1 MDHSILEKLFFELFD
16 ADTEDAVTKVVKNYE
31 VLEDSENWHPLG
43 DNRSNFGIIENQ
55 QSTIINHQSE

>member
-43 DNRSNFGIIENQ
+43 FRR
-55 QSTIINHQSE
+55 